1 MAGLGFEK
9 WESGEMDYDWP
20 SDEEEDDC
28 LVKRKKEI
36 PVGLMNLGA
45 TCYVNAFLQLW
56 YHNLAFRN
64 AVLEWQPAEGE
75 CRNSVNVGFVV
86 FIIYRFIFDLL
97 GGCSSCYH
105 SPRALL
111 MSKGF

>member
-9 WESGEMDYDWP
+9 WESGDMDYDWP
-20 SDEEEDDC
+20 SEEEEDDC

-56 YHNLAFRN
+56 YHNLAFKN

-75 CRNSVNVGFVV
+75 CRDSVNVGFVI
-86 FIIYRFIFDLL
+86 FIIYRFIFDQL
-97 GGCSSCYH
+97 
-105 SPRALL
+105 
-111 MSKGF
+111 